1 MTRGPLPKKAI
12 VAAQERA
19 ALRGTVLDARELG
32 ESHYDLILFN
42 CGCTVFVRVKRIRT
56 HVTEPGEIEAMF
68 REDVIQVRRVPKTPV
83 VSREIWVLS
92 PWGCWQY
99 FQVID
104 DRIVEIRRDGAP
116 VMPAVP
122 DAGAKPV
129 PAETPVVPD
138 VLGTG
143 MEQAPAGT
151 PPAPAGA
158 GIQSSSPT
166 VVPG

>member
-12 VAAQERA
+12 VAAQEFA
-19 ALRGTVLDARELG
+19 ALRGTVLDARELE
-32 ESHYDLILFN
+32 ESHFDFILFN
-42 CGCTVFVRVKRIRT
+42 SGCTVFVRVKRIRT

-99 FQVID
+99 FQILD
-104 DRIVEIRRDGAP
+104 DRIVEIRRDGTP
-116 VMPAVP
+116 IIPAVP
-122 DAGAKPV
+122 DAEAKPGL
-129 PAETPVVPD
+129 AEIQGVPD
-138 VLGTG
+138 VPDAG
-143 MEQAPAGT
+143 EKPVPAGT
-151 PPAPAGA
+151 PPTPAGA
-158 GIQSSSPT
+158 GIQGPSPT